1 MVDALSELD
10 RRIVGALQVDGRA
23 PWSSVARALDQPLRT
38 VARRGR
44 VLLESGI
51 VSVVGLRNLG
61 PTCVI
66 EITCKPS
73 RLESLAQEL
82 AQHPGVVY
90 VFVLAN
96 PSSVLVEVHE
106 QMFDLS
112 TMTLSVIPAYAG
124 VLEVSATPVLH
135 YFKTNADWRPGLL
148 SASEASLLEPGPRVE
163 GSTAL
168 PERLDAAD
176 GAIVQALER
185 DGRASIAELA
195 ELVGVTEPTARKRLA
210 DLRERGAVATRV
222 LVDPRLL
229 GFSVETCVRIDCAPA
244 QVRAVGEAVAV
255 LPESR
260 YVAELLG
267 EPSLIAHFAAD
278 DLPHVRRLLH
288 EEWTAPVVRLHPA
301 LVSRVVKRSGRV
313 INAEK
318 GQK

>member
-1 MVDALSELD
+1 MLDVLSELD

-23 PWSSVARALDQPLRT
+23 SWSAVARALDEPLRT

-44 VLLESGI
+44 VLLESGM

-66 EITCKPS
+66 EVTCKPS
-73 RLESLAQEL
+73 RLESLAREL
-82 AQHPGVVY
+82 AEHPGVVY

-106 QMFDLS
+106 QLFDLG

-135 YFKTNADWRPGLL
+135 YFKTNADWQPGLL
-148 SASEASLLEPGPRVE
+148 SAAETALLGAGPRVE
-163 GSTAL
+163 ESTAL
-168 PERLDAAD
+168 PEQLDAAD
-176 GAIVQALER
+176 SAIVQALER
-185 DGRASIAELA
+185 DGRASAAELA
-195 ELVGVTEPTARKRLA
+195 EVAGVTEPTARKRLG
-210 DLRERGAVATRV
+210 DLQQRGALATRV

-229 GFSVETCVRIDCAPA
+229 GFRIETCVRIDCAPA
-244 QVRAVGEAVAV
+244 QVREVGEAIAA

-267 EPSLIAHFAAD
+267 ERSLIAHFAAD

-288 EEWTAPVVRLHPA
+288 DEWTRLAGRLHPA
-301 LVSRVVKRSGRV
+301 LITRVVKRSGRLV
-313 INAEK
+313 DTVEA
-318 GQK
+318 

>member
-1 MVDALSELD
+1 MDDVLSELD

-23 PWSSVARALDQPLRT
+23 PWSSVARALDEPLRT

-44 VLLESGI
+44 VLLESGML
-51 VSVVGLRNLG
+51 SVVGLRNLG

-73 RLESLAQEL
+73 RLESLAEEL

-106 QMFDLS
+106 QMFDLG

-135 YFKTNADWRPGLL
+135 YFKTNADWQPGLL
-148 SASEASLLEPGPRVE
+148 TAAETSMLGSRARVE
-163 GSTAL
+163 ESTAP

-176 GAIVQALER
+176 SAIVQALER
-185 DGRASIAELA
+185 DGRAGIAELA
-195 ELVGVTEPTARKRLA
+195 ELAGVTEPTARKRLA
-210 DLRERGAVATRV
+210 DLDARGAVAARV
-222 LVDPRLL
+222 LIDPHLL
-229 GFSVETCVRIDCAPA
+229 GFGIETCVRIDCVPGE
-244 QVRAVGEAVAV
+244 VRAVGEAIAD

-267 EPSLIAHFAAD
+267 EHSLIAHFAAD

-288 EEWTAPVVRLHPA
+288 EEWTTRVGRLHPA
-301 LVSRVVKRSGRV
+301 LVTRVVKRSGR
-313 INAEK
+313 IIAA
-318 GQK
+318 